1 MSIVRWLMSLSLAA
15 VGWVGAFPANA
26 QTNQALVWDGM
37 VKELQVKTNEL
48 TAKINFSV
56 TNVSSA
62 EVVIQQARPS
72 CGCTLVTLPGTPWRL
87 APGASGT
94 IQVATDLRG
103 KQGILNK
110 FIAIDS
116 TAGFQLLRIKIVL
129 PELAGSRTTLDQRS
143 RNQISALAD
152 RQLVF
157 KGDCVQCH
165 VTPTIGKMGEEL
177 YEAACAICHQ
187 AVQRATMVPDLK
199 ATRHPNTRKYW
210 RQWTARSRAGTL
222 MPGFELAE
230 GGPLTGAQVDS
241 LVDYLMAHYR
251 YEPAAEPAES
261 SAIQHD
267 KAPAASR

>member
-1 MSIVRWLMSLSLAA
+1 MSIVRWFMSLGLGV
-15 VGWVGAFPANA
+15 VGWVAPVPATA

-48 TAKINFSV
+48 TAKLSFSV
-56 TNVSSA
+56 TNVSAA

-103 KQGILNK
+103 KHGILNK

-116 TAGFQLLRIKIVL
+116 TAGFQLLRIKITL
-129 PELAGSRTTLDQRS
+129 PELADFRTAPDQRS
-143 RNQISALAD
+143 RNQIFALAD

-157 KGDCVQCH
+157 KGDCAQCH
-165 VTPTIGKMGEEL
+165 VTPTLGKTGEEL

-199 ATRHPNTRKYW
+199 ATRHPNTREYW
-210 RQWTARSRAGTL
+210 RQWTANGRAGTL
-222 MPGFELAE
+222 MPGFDIAE
-230 GGPLTGAQVDS
+230 GGPLTGAQMDS

-251 YEPAAEPAES
+251 YEPAPGESVSIKTRPGKEPEN
-261 SAIQHD
+261 
-267 KAPAASR
+267 SR